1 MGDFQQHVRHGYTAH
16 ALFSAVLLIIAP
28 LAGLSIPESVGLA
41 AIAAPVA
48 IAGAIFPDVDHHA
61 SRPHRMFVFAAAVL
75 SLVAAISALVRP
87 LSGVVDVLVAWLDF
101 GVLTTDARSAAVVL
115 GLSFLAAGG
124 VVYLIRRFRPA
135 HRGVTHHPAVGLAL
149 AALVG
154 AAAWLV
160 AAGSS
165 LPLAP
170 LTGLI
175 CGAAFAIGVAS
186 HLHCDGVLLRSVS

>member
-1 MGDFQQHVRHGYTAH
+1 MGDFQHHIRHGYTAH

-41 AIAAPVA
+41 AVAAPLA

-61 SRPHRMFVFAAAVL
+61 SRPHRMFVFAASVL
-75 SLVAAISALVRP
+75 ALVGSISALARP
-87 LSGVVDVLVAWLDF
+87 LSGVVDVLVVWLDF

-115 GLSFLAAGG
+115 GLSFLTAGG

-149 AALVG
+149 AVLVG
-154 AAAWLV
+154 AVTWLV
-160 AAGSS
+160 AASSS

-170 LTGLI
+170 LTGVV

-186 HLHCDGVLLRSVS
+186 HLHCDGILLRSAA